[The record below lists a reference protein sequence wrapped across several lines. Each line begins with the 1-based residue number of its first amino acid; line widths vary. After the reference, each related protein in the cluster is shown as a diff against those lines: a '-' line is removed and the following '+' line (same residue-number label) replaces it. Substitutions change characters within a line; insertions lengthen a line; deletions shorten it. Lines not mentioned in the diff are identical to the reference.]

1 MGVFNNGIL
10 HSWTFDGLYYVI
22 TKDSQIYYS
31 TNKFTSSSKLIGTL
45 PIPDMASHVKTN
57 PLVDYEGDGN
67 IQVIY
72 KLIDIGDYPMGQYVI
87 ANIIVV
93 GGNILVDYINTAT
106 NEVETYLSRS
116 FGAQWSRINNI
127 HTDTPGYIS
136 KREELYS
143 QEIYN
148 EYYDDNGIWR
158 LGLTAFIAPDFNGC
172 NLYMFKPVFKR
183 IDLNTDGE
191 SSVSDRL
198 YEIAGWVVVQ
208 DNDVVICN
216 PGVPSLD
223 ICNFENRFYDSG
235 LIGGEISSDLNHMPG
250 VKEIYRK
257 PYTIHW
263 SNCFPHFANTEINH
277 EHKGYVVNAHD
288 VVFYNKDKQQYLVA
302 RTPLT
307 CYIRQGSLSF
317 NPGSINAPYGIG
329 DLKFNIPALYVI
341 NLSTIANAT
350 TTNKFNIRVLDP
362 VGFDVALAPL
372 NGAIY
377 TKNTG
382 VYSFINKYFGDGVDL
397 IDMFFK
403 PGSVYGNGGDA
414 TYSVPASFFTSED
427 KISGDIV
434 KITDPQTNKD
444 VLGFVYRGRIK
455 ICTGNPTLEKD
466 WLDVTTDSTYKQRQ
480 QPTILMGMD
489 VGGVGYPAYPTSEN
503 DYDLFSF
510 WDNWSKVQKYDYE
523 YNRFIGH
530 GFYNVA
536 TRKLEYTFPAF
547 KKIGSTYTL
556 GYINS
561 TTDPF
566 NSDKLAVTKEAN
578 FYELHHEESGD
589 EINELETQPYNES
602 TRLYYGGFV
611 GAKRGYIGSM
621 RDFVDGILVPSE
633 PEYPTE
639 PEDPEPPST
648 DPALPAPVTLAILD
662 DVKKSSTAVIDASR
676 LVVSFDKNK
685 GSCIANIGLD
695 SGKYYVELSYIT
707 SRNIYFGLAK
717 PDFDVNAEPGDDAG
731 VLAVNMSGE
740 VLLGGALLFKHAAP
754 LIDEPGATPT
764 AKIGIKIDLTNR
776 KLHYTNGDGV
786 YQSVAIGNLPKGTL
800 HFFIGSDV
808 EVRDPGEDASVV
820 VNFGQHPFS
829 YPVPGGY
836 KSGYGI
842 G

>member
-1 MGVFNNGIL
+1 MAVFNNGIL

-22 TKDSQIYYS
+22 TQDSQIYYS
-31 TNKFTSSSKLIGTL
+31 TNKFTSSSKRIGTL
-45 PIPDMASHVKTN
+45 PIPDAATHVKTN

-67 IQVIY
+67 SETIHQ
-72 KLIDIGDYPMGQYVI
+72 LTDTSGTSMGGYVI

-93 GGNILVDYINTAT
+93 GSNILVDYIKTST

-116 FGAQWSRINNI
+116 FGSQWSRINNI

-136 KREELYS
+136 KREDIYTE
-143 QEIYN
+143 EIYN
-148 EYYDDNGIWR
+148 QYYNDSGIWR

-183 IDLNTDGE
+183 IDLVTGE
-191 SSVSDRL
+191 GSTGDRL
-198 YEIAGWVVVQ
+198 YDVVGWVVVQ

-223 ICNFENRFYDSG
+223 ICNFEKRFSDSG
-235 LIGGEISSDLNHMPG
+235 LIGGSIKTDLNHMPN
-250 VKEIYRK
+250 VDEVYRK

-263 SNCFPHFANTEINH
+263 PNCFTYVSHRGQNL
-277 EHKGYVVNAHD
+277 EHKGYTVNAHD
-288 VVFYNKDKQQYLVA
+288 VVFYTKDKQQYLVA

-307 CYIRQGSLSF
+307 CYIKQGNLAYNSSDTQ
-317 NPGSINAPYGIG
+317 SPYKCGE
-329 DLKFNIPALYVI
+329 LKFNIPALYVI

-372 NGAIY
+372 NGAVF
-377 TKNTG
+377 TKNAG
-382 VYSFINKYFGDGVDL
+382 VYSFINKYLGDGVDL

-403 PGSVYGNGGDA
+403 PGTVYDYGDDL
-414 TYSVPASFFTSED
+414 PASFKNSED
-427 KISGDIV
+427 RISGDIV

-444 VLGFVYRGRIK
+444 VLGFVYRGRVK
-455 ICTGNPTLEKD
+455 ICTGNPSLEKD
-466 WLDVTTDSTYKQRQ
+466 WIDVTTDSTYKQKQ
-480 QPTILMGMD
+480 QPTVISGID
-489 VGGVGYPAYPTSEN
+489 VAGTSHGIPSTGGN
-503 DYDLFSF
+503 DGLFSF
-510 WDNWSKVQKYDYE
+510 WNNWSKVLKYDYE

-530 GFYNVA
+530 GFYNKV
-536 TRKLEYTFPAF
+536 TKKLEYTFPAF
-547 KKIGSTYTL
+547 KKTGSTYTL
-556 GYINS
+556 GYIGS
-561 TTDPF
+561 TANPF
-566 NSDKLAVTKEAN
+566 NSDRLAVTKVSE
-578 FYELHHEESGD
+578 FYSDALDVSDDELND
-589 EINELETQPYNES
+589 LETQPSNKD

-621 RDFVDGILVPSE
+621 TDFVDGILVPGE
-633 PEYPTE
+633 PEFPTE
-639 PEDPEPPST
+639 PEDPEPPT
-648 DPALPAPVTLAILD
+648 TEPALPTPVTLAIID

-717 PDFDVNAEPGDDAG
+717 PDFNVNAEPGDDAG

-740 VLLGGALLFKHAAP
+740 VLFGGALIFKHSAP
-754 LIDEPGATPT
+754 LIDEPSVTPT

-786 YQSVAIGNLPKGTL
+786 YQSIAIGNLPKGTL
-800 HFFIGSDV
+800 HFFIGSDT